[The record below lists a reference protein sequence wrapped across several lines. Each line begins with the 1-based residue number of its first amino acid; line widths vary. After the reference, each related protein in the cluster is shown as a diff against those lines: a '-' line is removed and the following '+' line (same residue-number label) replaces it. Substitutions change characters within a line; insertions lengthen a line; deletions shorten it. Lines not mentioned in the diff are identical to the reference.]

1 LINDPLLS
9 VDKERLVRTIREQE
23 QQIEKLR
30 QEIES
35 LRHENEKLK
44 EKPDPFKKKTLRAAG
59 KRSKPP
65 HLWGRKKGHKGSWR
79 PEPDHIDREVV
90 QTLEVCP
97 RCKNPLGA
105 CDDFEEHIQEDIIP
119 ARVEVTRYRHYR
131 YWCGHCQ
138 DHVLAP
144 YAPDEIP
151 YAKLGPKA
159 LTMMVLLKYYYA
171 LPGNKIQA
179 IFEGLCGLKVSEG
192 GIAQALQRLGRY
204 LKVETDIILT
214 KIRAA
219 AVKHADET
227 GWNVNG
233 VNHWLWVFLNEMW
246 VYYVIHRSRGAKV
259 PKAILGEKPEGT
271 LVSDFYEPYCRL
283 GMDHQTCHVHLK
295 REMHDCRGEGPPG
308 NPDFDGPYKKLR
320 RLLKDADRL
329 AEDRQR
335 LSQVVYKR
343 RVRRIKERLTDFA
356 CETYRDKDW
365 KRLSKRL
372 LKHEKTLFTFLDKPG
387 VPKDNNRAERAILPQ
402 VIIRNRSFQNRTDQG
417 ADAHATLSSL
427 TYTLLQQK
435 RNPLTEIVAAYPRHR
450 LNAMLKLPPTP
461 TIFAPS
467 GPPLH

>member
-1 LINDPLLS
+1 MGEGAERHKAGPATRRAGPTVVCRSSPPDVWRRFAFGVNVVCDFPALNADPLLS

-30 QEIES
+30 REIES

-44 EKPDPFKKKTLRAAG
+44 QKPDPFKNKASRAAG

-65 HLWGRKKGHKGSWR
+65 HLWGRKQGHKGSWR

-105 CDDFEEHIQEDIIP
+105 CEDFEEHIQEDIIP

-138 DHVLAP
+138 DHVLAS

-171 LPGNKIQA
+171 LPGNKIKA

-192 GIAQALQRLGRY
+192 GIAQALQRLSRY
-204 LKVETDIILT
+204 LKVETDIVLT

-246 VYYVIHRSRGAKV
+246 VYDVIHRSRGAKV

-271 LVSDFYEPYCRL
+271 LVSDFDTICSE
-283 GMDHQTCHVHLK
+283 Q
-295 REMHDCRGEGPPG
+295 E
-308 NPDFDGPYKKLR
+308 KL
-320 RLLKDADRL
+320 
-329 AEDRQR
+329 
-335 LSQVVYKR
+335 Y
-343 RVRRIKERLTDFA
+343 
-356 CETYRDKDW
+356 
-365 KRLSKRL
+365 
-372 LKHEKTLFTFLDKPG
+372 
-387 VPKDNNRAERAILPQ
+387 
-402 VIIRNRSFQNRTDQG
+402 
-417 ADAHATLSSL
+417 
-427 TYTLLQQK
+427 
-435 RNPLTEIVAAYPRHR
+435 VAS
-450 LNAMLKLPPTP
+450 
-461 TIFAPS
+461 FAPS
-467 GPPLH
+467 KRSARKAHLLGAESLYTPSPPKGGEGKF